1 MEKNKKQQQD
11 PGPEGK
17 QSCAEWFGNPGEP
30 FPCDH
35 QELPGDP
42 EDMEQLG
49 SLNVVILGLSLMDGK
64 HFLQSEHLVPTE
76 RIDGREGA
84 WRCQRNYK
92 YFILLNQMEKAK
104 LFPFQV
110 EVMETSFH
118 SRFIGA
124 LPSHQSLETKQK
136 RRAEIVKHK
145 SGARTSRAGVGVR
158 S

>member
-1 MEKNKKQQQD
+1 ME
-11 PGPEGK
+11 
-17 QSCAEWFGNPGEP
+17 
-30 FPCDH
+30 H
-35 QELPGDP
+35 
-42 EDMEQLG
+42 LG
-49 SLNVVILGLSLMDGK
+49 SLHVVILGLSPMDRK

-110 EVMETSFH
+110 EMMETSFH

-124 LPSHQSLETKQK
+124 LPSRQSLETKQK

-145 SGARTSRAGVGVR
+145 GHPGLERGLGHEVDGSADALSFKHSRKV
-158 S
+158 